1 MILKVDHGAIREVR
15 LNRPPVNALS
25 TEFLRAIGQALE
37 EASRDGARAVVLSGA
52 PGIFSAGLDLPLLVR
67 LDRSGVEG
75 LWRELYA
82 LMKCLASSPIPI
94 AAAITGH
101 APAGGTVLALFCD
114 WRVAARGDFK
124 LGLTEVQVGIALP
137 QVILAALRR
146 QVGPRQAERLAVSG
160 VMISPEEALSAGLV
174 DELASPEEVVNRAL
188 AWCQR
193 LVELPSEAMS
203 DTRRRARADLAA
215 LFNDSEQ
222 ELRDVLETLWSEE
235 TQQKLQAVAANL
247 GKKS

>member
-1 MILKVDHGAIREVR
+1 M
-15 LNRPPVNALS
+15 
-25 TEFLRAIGQALE
+25 
-37 EASRDGARAVVLSGA
+37 
-52 PGIFSAGLDLPLLVR
+52 
-67 LDRSGVEG
+67 
-75 LWRELYA
+75 
-82 LMKCLASSPIPI
+82 
-94 AAAITGH
+94 
-101 APAGGTVLALFCD
+101 
-114 WRVAARGDFK
+114 
-124 LGLTEVQVGIALP
+124 QVGIALP
-137 QVILAALRR
+137 QVILTALRR

-222 ELRDVLETLWSEE
+222 ELREVLETLWSEE